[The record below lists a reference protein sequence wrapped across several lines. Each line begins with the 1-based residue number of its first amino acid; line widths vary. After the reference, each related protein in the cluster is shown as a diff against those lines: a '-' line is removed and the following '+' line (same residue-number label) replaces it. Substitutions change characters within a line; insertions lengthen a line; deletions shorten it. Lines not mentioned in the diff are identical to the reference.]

1 MRGDTDASGD
11 AGLQI
16 LGLLNSLA
24 VDVTRVEGSGDDDFG
39 IDDFFVEC
47 GVLAFLVIGDDVG
60 VPLRLEPFSDSELVL
75 NGPEQPGLFRC
86 PFSTLVEDTK
96 NFDLCM

>member
-1 MRGDTDASGD
+1 M
-11 AGLQI
+11 
-16 LGLLNSLA
+16 
-24 VDVTRVEGSGDDDFG
+24 EGSGDDNLG
-39 IDDFFVEC
+39 IDNLLVE
-47 GVLAFLVIGDDVG
+47 GRVLAFLVIGDDVG
-60 VPLRLEPFSDSELVL
+60 VALRLEPFSDSELVL